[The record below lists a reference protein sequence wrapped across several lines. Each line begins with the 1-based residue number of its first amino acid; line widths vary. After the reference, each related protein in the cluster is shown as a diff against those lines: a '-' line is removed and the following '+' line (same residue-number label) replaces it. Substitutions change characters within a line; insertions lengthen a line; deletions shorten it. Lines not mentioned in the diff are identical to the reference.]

1 MGAEVG
7 PVPWLSD
14 SGYNSGG
21 AALLRP
27 STLSS
32 VLGGVLLLCLTSEG
46 FARPQ
51 VESLEL
57 DHSGAEASA
66 AVMTW

>member
-1 MGAEVG
+1 MVLF
-7 PVPWLSD
+7 P
-14 SGYNSGG
+14 GYLIAVTTLGG